1 MGTWKPTN
9 QPMHGPI
16 GLSRANR
23 SSATPRC
30 VRVTINRGVVY
41 IFLLSSLLLFV
52 PRNAIDRRGML
63 RFALLTT
70 IRIHPL
76 VPVRGERGKN
86 SGSRGR
92 RIERIYI
99 YIERER
105 DGKNRRKNEISGERN
120 VAKAVKRKRHTVWY
134 RLAGEAGRPRV
145 APGAYSVVSRFVL
158 DFCGG
163 NFCQLVAR
171 KGSIV

>member
-30 VRVTINRGVVY
+30 VRVTINRVVY

-52 PRNAIDRRGML
+52 PRNAIDRPGMF

>member
-1 MGTWKPTN
+1 M
-9 QPMHGPI
+9 
-16 GLSRANR
+16 
-23 SSATPRC
+23 
-30 VRVTINRGVVY
+30 
-41 IFLLSSLLLFV
+41 F
-52 PRNAIDRRGML
+52 
-63 RFALLTT
+63 RFEEK
-70 IRIHPL
+70 
-76 VPVRGERGKN
+76 GEKILADEEE
-86 SGSRGR
+86 GSKG
-92 RIERIYI
+92 YI